1 MASAQEIESLL
12 GDLVGRMRAAWGDR
26 LRGIALFG
34 SRARGD
40 ARPDSD
46 VDLFVIVEGLPPA
59 RDLGPAL
66 HDVLGSLPF
75 QPYVSLVLRTPDEF
89 EHDVRPMHLDLGLDG
104 RVVYERDGYLSARL
118 ERLRALIR
126 EAKLR
131 RLPDLF
137 WEWEQP
143 PARRDWAITWEGVR
157 R

>member
-1 MASAQEIESLL
+1 MASSHEIDSLL

-26 LRGIALFG
+26 LRGVALFG

-46 VDLFVIVEGLPPA
+46 VDLFVVVEGLPPD
-59 RDLGPAL
+59 RGPAI
-66 HDVLGSLPF
+66 HEALGSLPF
-75 QPYVSLVLRTPDEF
+75 QPCVSLVLRTPDDF

-104 RVVYERDGYLSARL
+104 RVLYEHDGYLSARL
-118 ERLRALIR
+118 ERLRVLIR

-131 RLPDLF
+131 RLPSLF

-143 PARRDWAITWEGVR
+143 PTRRDWAITWEGVR